1 MQKYKTLDNSA
12 GVGFDL
18 TLLIMLI
25 QEKLLAG
32 LSRVSISLQKY
43 FMVYLLVYLWF
54 IYFIKGRFF
63 AFKDVVPKKTFA
75 GSLRV
80 SKYFN

>member
-54 IYFIKGRFF
+54 KYFIKGRFF
-63 AFKDVVPKKTFA
+63 AFKDVVPKKNF
-75 GSLRV
+75 RWII
-80 SKYFN
+80 

>member
-63 AFKDVVPKKTFA
+63 AFKDVVPKKNFRWIIK
-75 GSLRV
+75 SF
-80 SKYFN
+80 KIF